1 MLFLKYSAGKRRT
14 NEREVE
20 ENAYG
25 DLGPMLGKTI
35 RGSQLCGGPYVIAG
49 KAIRSTVIGAG
60 CHATMLSGS
69 TVFAQNVDLPLKNL
83 PVAVLTEQEQEV
95 LPAVISQKRRAFEAT
110 PVLALPGYESPSYG
124 QIRALAKTLAQACPE
139 GVYVCLQQDMA
150 MALGNALS
158 LLLPPPIPILCLDG
172 LAPTGQCYLDVGVPV
187 GPCIPVVI
195 KTLVFERGNL

>member
-1 MLFLKYSAGKRRT
+1 MLVSFSGGVGECI
-14 NEREVE
+14 EREVE

-83 PVAVLTEQEQEV
+83 PVAVFTEEEQERLMEEI
-95 LPAVISQKRRAFEAT
+95 PRKEEAFET
-110 PVLALPGYESPSYG
+110 PPVLALPGYVSPTYAK
-124 QIRALAKTLAQACPE
+124 IRELAEILARTCPK

-150 MALGNALS
+150 MALGNALG
-158 LLLPPPIPILCLDG
+158 LLLPPQTPILCLDG
-172 LAPTGQCYLDVGVPV
+172 LAPGGQCYLDVGNPV